1 MQLVLDVAL
10 ADHATFDDFVAGD
23 NAVAVDAVRG
33 LAAGADPLIYLY
45 GEHGVGKSHLLQA
58 SCRTIDAAA
67 YLPLNEFAAFPPE
80 VLQGWE
86 SHPLLAVD
94 DVQAIAGKADWER
107 ALFALFNAITDRGG
121 RMLIAATA
129 KPGDLGLTLPDL
141 VSRLNWGA
149 AYALSP
155 LDDGSLEM
163 ALTLRARQ
171 RGMTV
176 PADVARYVITR
187 HARDWDTLIGLL
199 DRLDTASLQAR
210 RSLTLPFVR
219 EVLNQVRKGI

>member
-10 ADHATFDDFVAGD
+10 ADHATFDEFVPGD
-23 NAVAVDAVRG
+23 NAIAVDAARG
-33 LAAGADPLIYLY
+33 LATGADTLVYLY
-45 GEHGVGKSHLLQA
+45 GATGLGKSHLLQA
-58 SCRTIDAAA
+58 ACRQSDNAA
-67 YLPLNEFAAFPPE
+67 YLPLLEFAAFPPE

-86 SHPLLAVD
+86 RHTLLAVD
-94 DVQAIAGKADWER
+94 DVQAIAGKPAWER

-121 RMLIAATA
+121 RMLLAATG
-129 KPGDLGLTLPDL
+129 KPGDLGLSLPDL

-171 RGMTV
+171 RGMTL
-176 PADVARYVITR
+176 PAEVARYLITR
-187 HARDWDTLIGLL
+187 HARDWATLIGLL
-199 DRLDTASLQAR
+199 DRLDAASLQAR

-219 EVLNQVRKGI
+219 QVLGNP